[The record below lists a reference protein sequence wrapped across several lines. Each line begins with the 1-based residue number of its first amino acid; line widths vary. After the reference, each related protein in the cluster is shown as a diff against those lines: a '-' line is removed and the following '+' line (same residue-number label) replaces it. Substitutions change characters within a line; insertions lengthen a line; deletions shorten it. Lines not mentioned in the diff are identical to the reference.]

1 MTKYWL
7 FILIAGLLEIIW
19 ATGLKYSDNTWQWGG
34 TAVCIFFS
42 FYFIIQATKKIPVA
56 TAYAIFTG
64 LGAVGTVLI
73 DIFIFD
79 AQTSAMKI
87 LLLCTLIA
95 GILGLKLVTPES
107 EEHA

>member
-7 FILIAGLLEIIW
+7 YILAAGLLEIIW
-19 ATGLKYSDNTWQWGG
+19 ATGLKYSTTTWHWVG
-34 TAVCIFFS
+34 TAVCIFLS
-42 FYFIIQATKKIPVA
+42 FYFVIEATKKIPVA

-64 LGAVGTVLI
+64 LGAVGTVLV
-73 DIFIFD
+73 DIFVFD

-87 LLLCTLIA
+87 ILLCTLIA

-107 EEHA
+107 EESA

>member
-1 MTKYWL
+1 MTKYWV
-7 FILIAGLLEIIW
+7 FILVAGLLEIIW
-19 ATGLKYSDNTWQWGG
+19 ATGLKYSTTTLEWVG
-34 TAVCIFFS
+34 TGICIFFS

-64 LGAVGTVLI
+64 LGAVGTVLV

-79 AQTSAMKI
+79 AETSAMKI
-87 LLLCTLIA
+87 ILLCTLII

-107 EEHA
+107 EATS